1 MSLKVCL
8 VNLGRRPTGLFPVDP
23 GQDLSHR
30 AQVGSPL
37 VLLIREGVQVPSALS
52 KALSSLRVLVLL
64 CPQEVHILRGQLGD
78 KLQIKL
84 DAEPT
89 VDLSRV
95 LDEMRCHYEAMMQ
108 TGRNDVEQWFRD
120 QVRAPPRG
128 REGPPASTW
137 AGG

>member
-1 MSLKVCL
+1 M
-8 VNLGRRPTGLFPVDP
+8 
-23 GQDLSHR
+23 
-30 AQVGSPL
+30 
-37 VLLIREGVQVPSALS
+37 LLIREGVQVPSALS

-108 TGRNDVEQWFRD
+108 TGHNDVEQWFQD
-120 QVRAPPRG
+120 QVRAPPWS

-137 AGG
+137 AGR